1 MRFFTDTEWSDKDQ
15 EIMKEIK
22 NNMTNN
28 KLTKQQEE
36 KLKNDWGTFVGTRNY
51 EPRAFREDC
60 NWWIEQINS
69 ILNTEQEE
77 ECKQDCVRRYLDQ
90 KDWCKD
96 HHTINKVVPQP
107 ISKEVEE
114 FIEKC
119 KKTALK
125 DWGIDEQ
132 EEELCEG
139 LMAKDENKITF
150 FLCKKCNREMLW
162 EEKERVCKGKCGY
175 ECDYQSPYGFVPEA
189 GCPIHDTPQSKE
201 ECNCEEIST
210 KNVKK
215 CCEICE
221 PEKFPQPKEIEKE
234 TVRKWIKIPVKVI
247 DKPQVMACD
256 VCGGYLCA
264 IRASSPQGDRRFCC
278 PTCAIEILEQIE
290 NNLQEPNSSKQ
301 T

>member
-36 KLKNDWGTFVGTRNY
+36 KLKNDWGSFVGTRNY

-114 FIEKC
+114 FIERTFSK
-119 KKTALK
+119 
-125 DWGIDEQ
+125 
-132 EEELCEG
+132 
-139 LMAKDENKITF
+139 MITWRIPWIVF
-150 FLCKKCNREMLW
+150 
-162 EEKERVCKGKCGY
+162 
-175 ECDYQSPYGFVPEA
+175 PE
-189 GCPIHDTPQSKE
+189 
-201 ECNCEEIST
+201 
-210 KNVKK
+210 
-215 CCEICE
+215 
-221 PEKFPQPKEIEKE
+221 
-234 TVRKWIKIPVKVI
+234 
-247 DKPQVMACD
+247 
-256 VCGGYLCA
+256 
-264 IRASSPQGDRRFCC
+264 
-278 PTCAIEILEQIE
+278 
-290 NNLQEPNSSKQ
+290 
-301 T
+301 